1 MSDVSP
7 DGTVEA
13 VRMLLGAIPV
23 GETRSPYGPNDTIP
37 CPSASSRKRHW
48 ALAQRCDICGTEG
61 RRVYLKSIRGA
72 A

>member
-1 MSDVSP
+1 MSGLSP

-13 VRMLLGAIPV
+13 VRMLLGV
-23 GETRSPYGPNDTIP
+23 GLTGETRSPYGPNDLQA
-37 CPSASSRKRHW
+37 CGEAGARKRHL

-61 RRVYLKSIRGA
+61 RTVYLKPIRGA